1 MVFLSINLG
10 RFADSLSVEIE
21 MIIVTIGR
29 EALSIISHIQA
40 DKFSMNTDRLERD
53 QNNGIHASTH

>member
-1 MVFLSINLG
+1 MIFLSINLG

-29 EALSIISHIQA
+29 EALGIISHIQA
-40 DKFSMNTDRLERD
+40 DKFSMNTDRME
-53 QNNGIHASTH
+53 